1 MTSERLASIRLRLG
15 NARFHLGESDRLVEE
30 RSKAYRIPL
39 SGTILE
45 DTADLL
51 AHVDHLTAENARL
64 RAGVSQVISD
74 CTDPSTE
81 PDWDFDHD
89 PKGVIADVL
98 ATLLNPPTEG
108 ETDGTA

>member
-39 SGTILE
+39 SGTILD

-64 RAGVSQVISD
+64 REGVAQIEAFF
-74 CTDPSTE
+74 DPIDYDGGLPGDAVAARNVARS
-81 PDWDFDHD
+81 
-89 PKGVIADVL
+89 
-98 ATLLNPPTEG
+98 LLNPPTEG
-108 ETDGTA
+108 ETDHE